1 MKFAMIAALAAA
13 SITTAANA
21 AEVQGPW
28 IEARAGWDHLPGDG
42 EVGSVNG
49 LLYGVAAGYDFKI
62 GGSGF
67 LGLQAGISGSTGEFC
82 INGACAGAGRDIEIL
97 ARAGVS
103 VAERTAV
110 YALAG
115 YANSRATA
123 NFEGFEVGTNSDGLR
138 LGLGVEQGFGK
149 NLYSKL
155 EYRFTTYA
163 DDQIEGEEVDGG
175 NRHQVSVSFGVRF

>member
-1 MKFAMIAALAAA
+1 MKTKLIAVAVAALIAP
-13 SITTAANA
+13 AANA

-28 IEARAGWDHLPGDG
+28 IEARAGWDHVPGD
-42 EVGSVNG
+42 EEFGSING
-49 LLYGVAAGYDFKI
+49 LLYGAAVGYDFKI

-67 LGLQAGISGSTGEFC
+67 LGLQAGISGSTGEVCFE
-82 INGACAGAGRDIEIL
+82 GVCAGAGRDIEIL

-103 VAERTAV
+103 VAERTSIH
-110 YALAG
+110 ALAG
-115 YANSRATA
+115 YANSRAAASFAGFDIGA
-123 NFEGFEVGTNSDGLR
+123 NSGGLR
-138 LGLGVEQGFGK
+138 LGAGVEQGFGK

-163 DDQIEGEEVDGG
+163 DDEIEGIEVDGG

>member
-13 SITTAANA
+13 SLAASANA

-28 IEARAGWDHLPGDG
+28 IEARAGWDHVPGD
-42 EVGSVNG
+42 EEFGSVNG
-49 LLYGVAAGYDFKI
+49 LLYGAAVGYDFKI

-67 LGLQAGISGSTGEFC
+67 LGLQAGISGSTGEVCFE
-82 INGACAGAGRDIEIL
+82 GVCAGAGRDIEIL

-103 VAERTAV
+103 VAERTSIH
-110 YALAG
+110 ALAG
-115 YANSRATA
+115 YANSRAA
-123 NFEGFEVGTNSDGLR
+123 ASFAGFDIGANSDGLR
-138 LGLGVEQGFGK
+138 LGAGVEQGFGK

-163 DDQIEGEEVDGG
+163 DDEIEGIEVDGG